1 MEFYRKTLKL
11 IERIELVTAMVL
23 FVVIV
28 LSITLQ
34 VISRYGFGRPF
45 VWVEELATYSFIW
58 IVFLGAAAGMKRLA
72 HIKIEAASL
81 LASVRVQ
88 ALMRLFGYAVMLFV
102 LYWLVVKAPGVMSIE
117 ARSNSIS
124 LPIPISRMWF
134 YSMPLFYASLSM
146 VLTLAF
152 YTVADLVALIKG
164 EPMTYINGES
174 ITDFAREGI

>member
-11 IERIELVTAMVL
+11 IERIELMTAMAL
-23 FVVIV
+23 FAVIV
-28 LSITLQ
+28 FSITLQ
-34 VISRYGFGRPF
+34 VISRYGFGHPF

-58 IVFLGAAAGMKRLA
+58 IVFLGAAAGMKRLT

-81 LASVRVQ
+81 LVSVRVQ

-102 LYWLVVKAPGVMSIE
+102 LYCLVLKAPGVMSIE
-117 ARSNSIS
+117 ARSKSIS

-152 YTVADLVALIKG
+152 YTVADITALIKG
-164 EPMTYINGES
+164 KPMTYINGEP

>member
-1 MEFYRKTLKL
+1 MRLYRNLLKL
-11 IERIELVTAMVL
+11 IEKIELFTAMLL
-23 FVVIV
+23 FAVIV
-28 LSITLQ
+28 FSITLQ

-58 IVFLGAAAGMKRLA
+58 IVFLGAAAGMKRLV

-81 LASVRVQ
+81 LVSIRMQ
-88 ALMRLFGYAVMLFV
+88 ACMRLFGYSVMLFV
-102 LYWLVVKAPGVMSIE
+102 LYCLIMKAPGVMSIE

-146 VLTLAF
+146 AFTLVYYAI
-152 YTVADLVALIKG
+152 ADIMSLIKG

-174 ITDFAREGI
+174 INDFAREGI

>member
-23 FVVIV
+23 FAVIV
-28 LSITLQ
+28 FSITLQ

-81 LASVRVQ
+81 LVSVRVQ

-146 VLTLAF
+146 ALTLAF
-152 YTVADLVALIKG
+152 YTVADIVALIKG

>member
-1 MEFYRKTLKL
+1 MEFYRKTLKI
-11 IERIELVTAMVL
+11 IERIELATAMAL

-81 LASVRVQ
+81 LVSVRVQ

-152 YTVADLVALIKG
+152 YTVADIVALIKG

>member
-1 MEFYRKTLKL
+1 MEFYRKSLKL
-11 IERIELVTAMVL
+11 IERIELVTAMAL
-23 FVVIV
+23 FAVIV
-28 LSITLQ
+28 FSITLQ

-102 LYWLVVKAPGVMSIE
+102 LYWLVIKAPGVMSIE

-152 YTVADLVALIKG
+152 YTVADIVALVKG